1 MEPQSDPER
10 EEDARESESVQAL
23 LTLAEVIPGEDP
35 VEEGALYRD
44 MTTATLQALREPI
57 PQRWDSMNALI
68 ERCRVR
74 GWALMFLKDTRGE
87 VQRGIAMRI
96 DSVQAMRVAA
106 SGGAPTSPR
115 QVLMMGSWVSRSDPS
130 SSRRMLT
137 AISRQQAAQLV
148 HESGNAPPPQLPDMA
163 ELNSLQISALRHN
176 MVREI
181 ESAGLTGQPHP
192 REGFQSQ
199 LQEGG
204 NLQSLRGRRPPL
216 PRHRGRGPQLS

>member
-1 MEPQSDPER
+1 
-10 EEDARESESVQAL
+10 VQAL

-87 VQRGIAMRI
+87 VQRGIAMRV

-106 SGGAPTSPR
+106 SGGAPTLPQ
-115 QVLMMGSWVSRSDPS
+115 QVLMMGTWVSRPDPS
-130 SSRRMLT
+130 WSRRMMT
-137 AISRQQAAQLV
+137 VISRQRASQLV
-148 HESGNAPPPQLPDMA
+148 HEASNAPPPPLPDMA
-163 ELNSLQISALRHN
+163 ELNSLQILAPRHN
-176 MVREI
+176 MIREI
-181 ESAGLTGQPHP
+181 EAAGLPGQPY
-192 REGFQSQ
+192 
-199 LQEGG
+199 
-204 NLQSLRGRRPPL
+204 
-216 PRHRGRGPQLS
+216 